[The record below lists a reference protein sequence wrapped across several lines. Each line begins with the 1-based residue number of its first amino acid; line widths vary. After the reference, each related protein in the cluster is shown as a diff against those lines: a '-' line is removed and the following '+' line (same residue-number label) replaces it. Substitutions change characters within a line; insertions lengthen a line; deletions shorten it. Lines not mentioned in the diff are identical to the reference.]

1 MSILKLTGDKE
12 FRTELVGHIARLNAI
27 HTSPAHMQRLMHQLL
42 KAPTRTL
49 RPAAEDYYLSLL
61 QVLID
66 SVSKES
72 IRNMFYFT
80 GQERSFIQL
89 RTPLITTAPGLAWT
103 GNIRLERG
111 GADRNQ
117 CIFSFL
123 RVKPNNVKGVELYTH
138 ERKLVY
144 RMVNL
149 YKGDN
154 STLVT
159 LSNIELS
166 EDTWHHITMLHFD
179 KELIVCV
186 DKMIQRAEVG
196 MQCFP
201 RKYNTATIGTATD
214 PSTMHQQSLFFGEM
228 SALYFFVPSAAFK
241 DAMSDLVYRGAYLPF
256 VYKNEVAAVDDNI
269 LYAFPEM
276 AQCKGLKY
284 VKREFVASTFFIL
297 DPKVRLSYR
306 DNSRIVQ
313 RLQQNYA
320 GGPGANPRT
329 HHECRGLPP

>member
-1 MSILKLTGDKE
+1 MLLSVLKLAGEDKD
-12 FRTELVGHIARLNAI
+12 FRGEVAGHIARLNTI
-27 HTSPAHMQRLMHQLL
+27 HTSPSHMQRLMRQLL
-42 KAPTRTL
+42 KAPTRSL
-49 RPAAEDYYLSLL
+49 RPGAEGYYLCLL

-72 IRNMFYFT
+72 IRNMYYFT
-80 GQERSFIQL
+80 GQEKSFIQL
-89 RTPLITTAPGLAWT
+89 KTPLVSPAPGLAWT
-103 GNIRLERG
+103 GHIRLERG
-111 GADRNQ
+111 GSDRNQ

-154 STLVT
+154 STLLT
-159 LSNIELS
+159 LSNIELA
-166 EDTWHHITMLHFD
+166 EDTWHHITMLHYN

-186 DKMIQRAEVG
+186 DKMIHRAEVG
-196 MQCFP
+196 MQSFP
-201 RKYNTATIGTATD
+201 GKYNTATIGTSTD
-214 PSTMHQQSLFFGEM
+214 PSTMRQQCLFFGEM
-228 SALYFFVPSAAFK
+228 SALYFFGPSGTFK
-241 DAMSDLVYRGAYLPF
+241 DAMSDLAYRGGHLPF

-284 VKREFVASTFFIL
+284 VKREFVGSTFFIM
-297 DPKVRLSYR
+297 DPKVKPA
-306 DNSRIVQ
+306 DNVGDSMAF
-313 RLQQNYA
+313 LA
-320 GGPGANPRT
+320 GRCRRT
-329 HHECRGLPP
+329 CCR